1 MFEIVSNERIGPLVY
16 KLQVRAAKIARK
28 RRAGQFVIVRVTEQ
42 GERVPLTIA
51 DSDSQ
56 AGTITLIVQ
65 AVGRSTTMLCQLQT
79 GESIRDVVGPLGHP
93 THIENF
99 GRVVIVGGGIGTA
112 VALPIV
118 GAMKAAGNDVSAI
131 IGGRSRELIILEKE
145 TARVADRVIVCT
157 DDGSYGRKGL
167 VTEALGELI
176 DQGERI
182 DLVVAIGPVPMMQA
196 VCELTRAPGI
206 RTEVSLNPI
215 MIDGTGMCGGCRV
228 TVGGQRRF
236 ACVDGPEFDGH
247 QVDFTEL
254 RNRLGAFRDMEAEAR
269 GQFEEFCRLDEQ
281 VRKLKGES

>member
-1 MFEIVSNERIGPLVY
+1 MFEIASNERIAPLVH
-16 KLQVRAAKIARK
+16 KLQVRAAKIAGK

-42 GERVPLTIA
+42 CERVPLTIA
-51 DSDSQ
+51 DSDPQ
-56 AGTITLIVQ
+56 AGTITLVVQ
-65 AVGRSTTMLCQLQT
+65 AVGRSTTILCQLRA
-79 GESIRDVVGPLGHP
+79 GESIRDVVGPLGRP

-118 GAMKAAGNDVSAI
+118 GAMKAAGNHVSAI

-145 TARVADRVIVCT
+145 TARLADRVIVCT
-157 DDGSYGRKGL
+157 DDGSYGRSGL
-167 VTEALGELI
+167 VTEALQELI
-176 DQGERI
+176 DQGPQI
-182 DLVVAIGPVPMMQA
+182 DLVMAIGPLPMMQA

-254 RNRLGAFRDMEAEAR
+254 RNRLSAFRDMEAKAR

-281 VRKLKGES
+281 ARKLEGES